1 MALKTQT
8 GQAAAKKRNFHQELV
23 LNRWALGFF
32 QGGTLA
38 ALKLRLGDDRFEGI
52 DEDGQTK
59 FFHELTRGLFDPNKV
74 PEAELR
80 RYDLNIVT
88 HWQAI
93 TEQRNKLEGHAL
105 QMKYFQYL
113 SLLLTELYLDW
124 YFNRRQALLDGLN
137 EEMGRYRA
145 EAGEDSFRD
154 FEANDLNKIA
164 FWNATGSGKTLL
176 LHVNIHQY
184 LYYFQAGCSDS
195 YPDKII
201 LLTPNEGLS
210 RQHLEELHLSGFG
223 FSQFFNKAQSPA
235 RGAIEVIDINKLGDE
250 MGDKTVAV
258 DAFEGNNLVLV
269 DEGHRGAGTA
279 AGAWMARRDA
289 LVRGG
294 FAFEYSATFGQ
305 AVAKGMTVAAVE
317 KDIQKS
323 APRCCLAPPTGKNW
337 MRHSLPSWR

>member
-8 GQAAAKKRNFHQELV
+8 GQAAAKKQNFHQELV

-145 EAGEDSFRD
+145 EADEVFDTVVSAIPAFRDAEPGSIESITRTVDEFLDEYNLDIEMLEDKAGEDLDGDSEVGED
-154 FEANDLNKIA
+154 EAHAETITTSPEPIYTDPFESLDKDTD
-164 FWNATGSGKTLL
+164 TGYTDP
-176 LHVNIHQY
+176 
-184 LYYFQAGCSDS
+184 DS
-195 YPDKII
+195 
-201 LLTPNEGLS
+201 
-210 RQHLEELHLSGFG
+210 
-223 FSQFFNKAQSPA
+223 
-235 RGAIEVIDINKLGDE
+235 
-250 MGDKTVAV
+250 
-258 DAFEGNNLVLV
+258 
-269 DEGHRGAGTA
+269 
-279 AGAWMARRDA
+279 A
-289 LVRGG
+289 L
-294 FAFEYSATFGQ
+294 FT
-305 AVAKGMTVAAVE
+305 
-317 KDIQKS
+317 
-323 APRCCLAPPTGKNW
+323 
-337 MRHSLPSWR
+337 